1 MARIISCLG
10 NITQKKSKEN
20 KMIETIA
27 QIGAAIPDWVAAVLA
42 VMTAAKAITTL
53 TPTKT
58 DDEWLNKILRV
69 LNVIALNVGKAKNA
83 DDK

>member
-1 MARIISCLG
+1 
-10 NITQKKSKEN
+10 
-20 KMIETIA
+20 MIETIA